1 MSEELYDIIIIG
13 AGPAGLSA
21 GLYTS
26 RASLSTLILDSSS
39 VLGQVEMTE
48 EIENYPGF
56 VDGISGFDMLEAF
69 RGQAE
74 KFGCVIKDMQIES
87 IQPATENNIK
97 IFVLK
102 GAEGE
107 VKARSVIVATGNT
120 PRMLGVVG
128 EKEYRGKGVS
138 YCATC
143 DGPFFRNKKLIVMG
157 GGDTA
162 VEEACFLTKFAEK
175 VTIIHR
181 RDKLRATKIIQ
192 DRAFAN
198 PKIDFIW
205 DSKLNEIKGDVKV
218 AGVDVEN
225 LKTGEKSTLECDGVF
240 IFVGSNPNTQFLSNG
255 LLELDE
261 SGYIKT
267 DMQMK
272 TSLPGIYVAGDC
284 RTESY
289 KQVVIAC
296 GDGAVAA
303 LSAQHYVE
311 SQKGEAYE

>member
-1 MSEELYDIIIIG
+1 MSKELYDIVIIG

-26 RASLSTLILDSSS
+26 RANLSTLILDSAA
-39 VLGQVEMTE
+39 VLGQVEMTD

-56 VDGISGFDMLEAF
+56 DHISGFEMLDSF
-69 RGQAE
+69 KTQAE
-74 KFGCVIKDMQIES
+74 KFGCVIKDMQIETVG
-87 IQPATENNIK
+87 QEMQDGIK
-97 IFVLK
+97 VFVLK
-102 GAEGE
+102 SADEE
-107 VKARSVIVATGNT
+107 VMARSVIVATGNT
-120 PRMLGVVG
+120 PRMLGVPG
-128 EKEYRGKGVS
+128 EKEFRGKGVS

-175 VTIIHR
+175 VTVIHR

-198 PKIDFIW
+198 DKIDFIW
-205 DSKLNEIKGDVKV
+205 DSKLNEIKGDAKV

-225 LKTGEKSTLECDGVF
+225 IKTGEKTTLDCDGVF
-240 IFVGSNPNTQFLSNG
+240 IFVGSTPNTQFLKDG
-255 LLELDE
+255 VVELDE

-267 DMQMK
+267 DMKMR
-272 TSLPGIYVAGDC
+272 TSLDGLYVAGDC
-284 RTESY
+284 RSESY
-289 KQVVIAC
+289 KQIVIAC

>member
-1 MSEELYDIIIIG
+1 MSEKLYDIVIIG
-13 AGPAGLSA
+13 AGPAGLTA

-26 RASLSTLILDSSS
+26 RANLSTLILDSAA
-39 VLGQVEMTE
+39 VLGQVEMTD

-56 VDGISGFDMLEAF
+56 DNISGFDMLDSF
-69 RGQAE
+69 KTQAE
-74 KFGCVIKDMQIES
+74 KFGCVIKDMQIEKIEQVS
-87 IQPATENNIK
+87 ENNIK
-97 IFVLK
+97 VFALK
-102 GAEGE
+102 SADGE
-107 VKARSVIVATGNT
+107 VKARSVIMATGNT
-120 PRMLGVVG
+120 PRKLGVKG
-128 EKEYRGKGVS
+128 EEEYRGKGVS

-198 PKIDFIW
+198 DKIDFVW
-205 DSKLNEIKGDVKV
+205 DSKLNEIKGEAKV
-218 AGVDVEN
+218 SGVDVEN
-225 LKTGEKSTLECDGVF
+225 IKTGEKSSIDCDGVF
-240 IFVGSNPNTQFLSNG
+240 IFVGSTPNTQFLTDD
-255 LLELDE
+255 LVDLDE
-261 SGYIKT
+261 SGYVKT
-267 DMQMK
+267 DMKMR
-272 TSLPGIYVAGDC
+272 TSLDGLYVAGDC

-289 KQVVIAC
+289 KQIVIAC

>member
-1 MSEELYDIIIIG
+1 MTQEIYDIVIIG

-26 RASLSTLILDSSS
+26 RANLSTLILDSSA
-39 VLGQVEMTE
+39 VLGQVEMTD

-56 VDGISGFDMLEAF
+56 VDGVSGFDMLDSF
-69 RGQAE
+69 KTQAE
-74 KFGCVIKDMQIES
+74 KFGCVVKDMSVEHIAEDTS
-87 IQPATENNIK
+87 GAFK
-97 IFVLK
+97 VFVLQS
-102 GAEGE
+102 EDDE
-107 VKARSVIVATGNT
+107 VRARSVIIATGNT
-120 PRMLGVVG
+120 PRMLNVPG

-143 DGPFFRNKKLIVMG
+143 DGPFFRNKKLVVMG

-175 VTIIHR
+175 VTLIHR

-192 DRAFAN
+192 DRAFKN
-198 PKIDFIW
+198 EKIDFIW
-205 DSKLNEIKGDVKV
+205 DSKLNEIKGEAKV
-218 AGVDVEN
+218 TGIDYEN
-225 LKTGEKSTLECDGVF
+225 IKTGEKNSLECDGVF
-240 IFVGSNPNTQFLSNG
+240 IFVGSTPNTQFLKEDNV
-255 LLELDE
+255 EMDE
-261 SGYIKT
+261 SGYVKT
-267 DMQMK
+267 DMKMR
-272 TSLPGIYVAGDC
+272 TSVDGLYVAGDC

-289 KQVVIAC
+289 KQIVIAC